1 MKKVIGFLGVAI
13 IITVFIVGFVAYFVF
28 SFDPSMG
35 VTFDGLGRRLSESPW
50 FMRLL
55 FGEERLWAG
64 WKWFILDMVIFWGSI
79 GIGGALVSWGFKS
92 EN

>member
-35 VTFDGLGRRLSESPW
+35 VTFDGLG
-50 FMRLL
+50 
-55 FGEERLWAG
+55 
-64 WKWFILDMVIFWGSI
+64 
-79 GIGGALVSWGFKS
+79 
-92 EN
+92 